1 MVNKAFILGNIGKSP
16 ELKYTN
22 NGTAVCSFTVATS
35 EKYKGEERTTW
46 HNVQAWGKLA
56 EICAE
61 YLEKGKQ
68 VYIEGKISNRSYED
82 ANGNK
87 KFVSEIVAE
96 TMRMVGGR
104 GQRDDNQKKSQP
116 SAQYQ
121 GHEPQF
127 NPDDDIPF

>member
-16 ELKYTN
+16 ELKHTN

-68 VYIEGKISNRSYED
+68 VYIEGKISNRSYDD

-104 GQRDDNQKKSQP
+104 GQRDDRK
-116 SAQYQ
+116 
-121 GHEPQF
+121 EPQQEQEF
-127 NPDDDIPF
+127 DYGGAGDIPF